1 LVDPKYFLRQIKS
14 DMEACNLLSGAG
26 NYGNAAYHLQQAV
39 EKHAKYVLLHG
50 RLMPEGKKTHLP
62 VPAFLEE
69 FVTGMADFK
78 TIAQKYNIQI
88 FDSGTQESL
97 SQFLDQ
103 TRIIMKALAE
113 GKPSFL
119 SALWKNSL
127 NIPLVDKQEDISPHY
142 QLIILG

>member
-1 LVDPKYFLRQIKS
+1 
-14 DMEACNLLSGAG
+14 
-26 NYGNAAYHLQQAV
+26 
-39 EKHAKYVLLHG
+39 
-50 RLMPEGKKTHLP
+50 MPNRKTHLP
-62 VPAFLEE
+62 LSEFLEE

-78 TIAQKYNIQI
+78 AIAQKYNIQI
-88 FDSGTQESL
+88 FDSDTQESL

-127 NIPLVDKQEDISPHY
+127 NILLVDKQEEAVFQQCRIFRRHDKLMIIKPRGWVNETDISNFDNDPVIKRLY
-142 QLIILG
+142 Y